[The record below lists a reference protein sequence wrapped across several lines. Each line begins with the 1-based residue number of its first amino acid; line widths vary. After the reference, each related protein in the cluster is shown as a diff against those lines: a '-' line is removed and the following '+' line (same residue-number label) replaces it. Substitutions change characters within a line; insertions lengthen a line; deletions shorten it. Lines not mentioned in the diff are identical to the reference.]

1 MMLTE
6 KDKKNLIEFIRSG
19 KNIPIE
25 YKTVLFPDKE
35 KTEYELTYEGKI
47 REEDLLANDDG
58 TFPVPLQ
65 EESIFIDDKEKEDWK
80 NMIVFGDNLQFLKN
94 IYQNKDPLIKNK
106 IKGKVKLIYIDP
118 PFATEDEFK
127 SRDGAKAYTDK
138 KRGSEFIEFLR
149 RRLILAK
156 HILSDNG
163 TIFVHLDEKM
173 SHYIKVVM
181 DEVFGKN
188 NFRNEIIWCYA
199 GGGIPRKDFPRKHDT
214 ILRYTKSDIY
224 TYHPQLRS
232 YSQTGSGRRSDG
244 SKYDLSAKTPH
255 NDWWTDIPTEN
266 TQSLSNTGYPTQK
279 PEALLERIISSAT
292 DEGDIVLDFFGG
304 SGTTMSVAEKMNR
317 RWIVCDLGKLSYLT
331 MQKRI
336 LQIKKSRS
344 LTDKDSLY
352 GKEPRNFMTAR
363 LGVYDLKK
371 TFDLEWESYKDFV
384 SGLFEVKLKEQKIS
398 GTKFEGEKNNFPVK
412 IFDYINFKES
422 SVDVDYIENLHETI
436 GNRVSGR
443 IYIIAP
449 ANSVDFIADYYEIQ
463 NVRYYFLKV
472 PYQVIEELHK
482 RPFQMTK
489 QPTSKS
495 NVNFLEE
502 VVGFHFVKSPEVSST
517 LKQNDNS
524 VVLTINKFESFY
536 ENKENQNDF
545 EMLSSI
551 FIDKNYNKSHFILDE
566 VFFSQELLKN
576 NYKNNVIEINFN
588 REELGKQIMVIYTDI
603 FGNDF
608 TEIFKI

>member
-6 KDKKNLIEFIRSG
+6 NDKKKLIEIIKSG
-19 KNIPIE
+19 KNIPYE
-25 YKTVLFPDKE
+25 YKSVLFPDTE
-35 KTEYELTYEGKI
+35 KAEYELTYDDKI

-58 TFPVPLQ
+58 SFPVPLQ
-65 EESIFIDDKEKEDWK
+65 LENVFINDNQQDDWK

-156 HILSDNG
+156 YILSDEG

-181 DEVFGKN
+181 DEVFEKS

-199 GGGIPRKDFPRKHDT
+199 GGGIPKRDFPRKHDT
-214 ILRYTKSDIY
+214 ILRYTKSDVY
-224 TYHPQLRS
+224 TYYPQLRS

-255 NDWWTDIPTEN
+255 NDWWTDIPPEN
-266 TQSLSNTGYPTQK
+266 TQSSSNTGYPTQK
-279 PEALLERIISSAT
+279 SEALLERIISSST
-292 DEGDIVLDFFGG
+292 DEGDLILDFFGG

-344 LTDKDSLY
+344 LTDKDTIY
-352 GKEPRNFMTAR
+352 GKSPRSFMTAR

-371 TFDLEWESYKDFV
+371 TFDLEWENYKDFV
-384 SGLFEVKLKEQKIS
+384 SGLFEVKLKNQKIS
-398 GTKFEGEKNNFPVK
+398 GIKFEGEKNNFPVK
-412 IFDYINFKES
+412 IFDYINFKDS
-422 SVDVDYIENLHETI
+422 SVDIDYIENLHESI
-436 GNRVSGR
+436 GDRVSGR
-443 IYIIAP
+443 VYIIAP
-449 ANSVDFIADYYEIQ
+449 ANSVDFIADYYEVQ
-463 NVRYYFLKV
+463 NTRYYFLKV

-502 VVGFHFVKSPEVSST
+502 VVGFHFVKSPEVTTT
-517 LKQNDNS
+517 LKQKGDS
-524 VVLTINKFESFY
+524 VALIINKFESFY
-536 ENKENQNDF
+536 EDKESKNSF

-551 FIDKNYNKSHFILDE
+551 FIDKNYNNSHFILDE
-566 VFFSQELLKN
+566 AFFSEDLLKN
-576 NYKNNVIEINFN
+576 NYNKGVIEINFK
-588 REELGKQIMVIYTDI
+588 RETLGKEIMVIYTDI

-608 TEIFKI
+608 TEKFKI